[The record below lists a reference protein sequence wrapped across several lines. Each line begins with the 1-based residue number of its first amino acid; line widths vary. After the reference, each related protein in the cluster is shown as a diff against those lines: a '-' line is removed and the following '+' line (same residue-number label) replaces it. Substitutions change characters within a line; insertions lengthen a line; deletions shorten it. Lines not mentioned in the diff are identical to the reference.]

1 MFQIKRPLPVPK
13 EGPCHGK
20 LLIHLWIYI
29 PNRILFLIYSIFVIF
44 RQITQQVFVAEE
56 GYREAN
62 NSTDVEALTRAN
74 VEKLLG
80 VVKQEQLELSKKL
93 KLAD

>member
-1 MFQIKRPLPVPK
+1 M
-13 EGPCHGK
+13 
-20 LLIHLWIYI
+20 
-29 PNRILFLIYSIFVIF
+29 IF

-62 NSTDVEALTRAN
+62 NSADVEALTRAN

>member
-1 MFQIKRPLPVPK
+1 MAK
-13 EGPCHGK
+13 EWYH
-20 LLIHLWIYI
+20 
-29 PNRILFLIYSIFVIF
+29 
-44 RQITQQVFVAEE
+44 
-56 GYREAN
+56 EAN
-62 NSTDVEALTRAN
+62 NRADAEAFTRAN